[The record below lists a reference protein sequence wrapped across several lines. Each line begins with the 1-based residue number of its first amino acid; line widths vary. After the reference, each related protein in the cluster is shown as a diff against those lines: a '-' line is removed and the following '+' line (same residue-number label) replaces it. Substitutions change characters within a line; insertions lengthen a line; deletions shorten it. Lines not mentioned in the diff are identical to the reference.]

1 MHPIRHPFRTPPA
14 IQSAG
19 GVHRSPEKYN
29 VVKSSPPEKV
39 SSRKIRFVF
48 AALALAVTLY
58 YLIVSLL
65 YWGRLDKFGCLAV
78 TSGLLFSVCCIAHD
92 RLAKVFRKVPKCL
105 VSIFKIAAIALCV
118 SFLVIE
124 WAIIS
129 RMSES
134 AKPGADIVLVLGC
147 QVNGTIP
154 SEQLTN
160 RVKVAIRYL
169 KENERTKVVVTGGQG
184 PGEGISEAESM
195 KRILLRNGID
205 EERILMENRAANTM
219 ENFKLSDEKFGLA
232 HQKVLVVTTDY
243 HMYRALSLAR
253 KFNYKDVESLP
264 SRSLPLAIP
273 VHVLREY
280 AAVMYYMMLGRIGIT
295 DNAF

>member
-1 MHPIRHPFRTPPA
+1 MENIPSA
-14 IQSAG
+14 IPRAAG
-19 GVHRSPEKYN
+19 DEVRQRRCHRSPEKRAA
-29 VVKSSPPEKV
+29 VKSSHPGKAP
-39 SSRKIRFVF
+39 SRKIRSIF
-48 AALALAVTLY
+48 AALALLATFY
-58 YLIVSLL
+58 YLIVSLF
-65 YWGRLDKFGCLAV
+65 YWGRLDRFGCLAV
-78 TSGLLFSVCCIAHD
+78 ASGLLFSVCCIAHD
-92 RLAKVFRKVPKCL
+92 RLARVFRKVPVCL
-105 VSIFKIAAIALCV
+105 VLIFRMTVIAMCA

-154 SEQLTN
+154 SGQLTN

-184 PGEGISEAESM
+184 PGEDISEAESM
-195 KRILLRNGID
+195 KGILLRNGID
-205 EERILMENRAANTM
+205 AGRILMEDRAANTM
-219 ENFKLSDEKFGLA
+219 ENFRFSDEKFGLA
-232 HQKVLVVTTDY
+232 DQKVLVVTTDY

-253 KFNYKDVESLP
+253 KFNYRDVESLP

-280 AAVMYYMMLGRIGIT
+280 AAVVYYMLLGRI
-295 DNAF
+295 